1 MRFARNE
8 YLDLEHKL
16 GNDSME
22 DCASV
27 GEALLVLA
35 TGDAVEVPRCPGHHL
50 VKELHHDPARGLA
63 VNSHIEKHPKRRAW
77 G

>member
-1 MRFARNE
+1 MRTE

-16 GNDSME
+16 GNDPVE
-22 DCASV
+22 DCAPV
-27 GEALLVLA
+27 CEALLILA
-35 TGDAVEVPRCPGHHL
+35 TGNAVEVPGSPGHHL
-50 VKELHHDPARGLA
+50 VKQLHHNPARGLT